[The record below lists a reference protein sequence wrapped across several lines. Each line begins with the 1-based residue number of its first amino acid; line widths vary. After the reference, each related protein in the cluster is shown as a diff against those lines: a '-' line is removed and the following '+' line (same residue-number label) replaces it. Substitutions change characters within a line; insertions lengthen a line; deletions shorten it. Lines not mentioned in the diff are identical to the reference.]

1 MGISALRILLAL
13 ALLLLSG
20 CGQKEFVTP
29 STSHE
34 STQLPLP
41 SDLSREEFQATL
53 YDYLSSFRYRE
64 LGWKRDKTIRDTGA
78 WLNGRYSG
86 THPAVRLYY
95 SPEVID
101 WLVNGREGELP
112 DGAVII
118 KEMYEP
124 PAARY
129 EGVADATRPHQWTV
143 MIKDRGG
150 HTPDGWYW
158 SYYDSNPEG
167 REPPVPLPID
177 NDKFPFAYPNSDF
190 GLYCVRCHVSAAS
203 EMTFSDL
210 ANIEGYPGEP
220 IQYPNDGTWKS
231 NSGPV
236 NDPHPNSR
244 EIQNLARHV
253 QKLAQQ
259 NQEFVS
265 RNWLD
270 TYNQIPLQQRSDVQ
284 AIPGVTLDHVVSRPD
299 HLFMTSDQCF
309 SCHAGQN
316 PDYGPNYEANMFVQ
330 KGQEGID
337 ISPYTEWRWSMM
349 GLAGRDPIFH
359 AQMESE
365 IALLGKLDSPDISP
379 EQLQNLCLRCHGSM
393 GQRQFAADFPDKNF
407 TADHLFASDRESPH
421 HTYGALARDGVSC
434 MVCHQIDDNTDILQT
449 ATGNFGL
456 RPRDEAGNFQIGGPY
471 QDAVE
476 HPMVAALKARP
487 QKEDIMFSSVL
498 CASCHTV
505 KLPVM
510 TNQGKVIDEKYEQA
524 TFFEW
529 IASASG
535 GTRAPFLF
543 KSCQDCHMASSHPDT
558 TGSLSFK
565 IANIQDETYP
575 ESFNET
581 ALENRT
587 LPVRPNYRRHNLNG
601 INIFAL
607 EMFRQFPDV
616 LGVSTS
622 NFMSGVDNGL
632 DQAIR
637 TVNLTAKQESA
648 EVEVVQT
655 QRVGDQLTST
665 VKITNKV
672 GHRFPSGVGF
682 RRLFVELTV
691 LDANGTVVWAS
702 GRTDSLGILIDETGE
717 RLASEFHQGGSFQPH
732 FTTVGHG
739 RPVTAQNQVQIY
751 EELLKDSDGNF
762 TTSFLRR
769 ITEVKDNRLLPQG
782 YDPTALSTPELQET
796 VKPHGGAASDPDF
809 IDATGTDTLDY
820 VAQLPPSTTG
830 PLTVE
835 AKLFYQSIPPTYLKD
850 RFETTTGPA
859 TKRLHFLGS
868 HLKETAEFSQW
879 KLEIAT
885 DSRQVP

>member
-1 MGISALRILLAL
+1 MKSFAYFLAAAVL
-13 ALLLLSG
+13 FLTG
-20 CGQKEFVTP
+20 CGREEYLSPPVVN
-29 STSHE
+29 E
-34 STQLPLP
+34 SAELPLP
-41 SDLSREEFQATL
+41 STLSRDDFQKTL
-53 YDYLSSFRYRE
+53 YQYLGSFRYRE

-95 SPEVID
+95 SPEVMD
-101 WLVNGREGELP
+101 WLVNGRKGELP

-158 SYYDSNPEG
+158 SYYDSNPQG
-167 REPPVPLPID
+167 QEPPIPQPMD
-177 NDKFPFAYPNSDF
+177 NDLFPFAYPNSDF
-190 GLYCVRCHVSAAS
+190 GIYCVRCHVSAAG

-220 IQYPNDGTWKS
+220 LRYPNDGTWKQ
-231 NSGPV
+231 NNRPT

-244 EIQNLARHV
+244 EVRELADYLK
-253 QKLAQQ
+253 KLVRQ
-259 NQEFVS
+259 NQAVV
-265 RNWLD
+265 NQDWLH
-270 TYNQIPLQQRSDVQ
+270 TYDQIPLQQREEIQ

-299 HLFMTSDQCF
+299 HLFMTSDQCL

-316 PDYGPNYEANMFVQ
+316 PIYAPNYEANMFIQ
-330 KGQEGID
+330 TAQEGID

-365 IALLGKLDSPDISP
+365 IALLSKLDSPDINP
-379 EQLQNLCLRCHGSM
+379 KELQNLCLRCHDSM
-393 GQRQFAADFPDKNF
+393 GQRQFTSDFPGENF
-407 TADHLFASDRESPH
+407 TVDQLLVSDRNSPH
-421 HTYGALARDGVSC
+421 HIYGALARDGVSC
-434 MVCHQIDDNTDILQT
+434 MVCHQIDDSTDILQT
-449 ATGNFGL
+449 ETGKFGL
-456 RPRDEAGNFQIGGPY
+456 RPRDEEGNFQVGGPY
-471 QDAVE
+471 QNAVE
-476 HPMVAALKARP
+476 HPMIAALKARP
-487 QKEDIMFSSVL
+487 QKEDIVSSAVL

-510 TNQGKVIDEKYEQA
+510 TNSGKVIEEKYEQA

-529 IASASG
+529 AASASG
-535 GTRAPFLF
+535 GTSAPFLF
-543 KSCQDCHMASSHPDT
+543 KSCQDCHMASTHPDT
-558 TGSLSFK
+558 AGKLSFK

-575 ESFNET
+575 KSFNET

-587 LPVRPNYRRHNLNG
+587 LPVRPDYRRHNLNG

-607 EMFRQFPDV
+607 EMFRQFPDI

-622 NFMSGVDNGL
+622 NFMSGVNNGL

-637 TVNLTAKQESA
+637 TTHLTAKQESA
-648 EVEVVQT
+648 EIEVLQT
-655 QRVGDQLTST
+655 QRAGNQLTST
-665 VKITNKV
+665 IKITNKV

-682 RRLFVELTV
+682 RRLFVELKV
-691 LDANGTVVWAS
+691 LDAGGAVVWGS
-702 GRTDSLGILIDETGE
+702 GRTDSLGILIDENGK
-717 RLASEFHQGGSFQPH
+717 RLDSEFHQGGAFQPH
-732 FTTVGHG
+732 FTTVAHG
-739 RPVTAQNQVQIY
+739 RPVTAQNQAQIY
-751 EELLKDSDGNF
+751 EELLQDSDGSF

-769 ITEVKDNRLLPQG
+769 ITEVKDNRLLPNG

-796 VKPHGGAASDPDF
+796 VKPHGGAATDPDF
-809 IDATGTDTLDY
+809 IDGTGTDTLDY
-820 VAQLPPSTTG
+820 VAQLPPSTAG

-835 AKLFYQSIPPTYLKD
+835 VKLFYQSIPPTYLKE
-850 RFETTTGPA
+850 RFDTTTGPA
-859 TKRLHFLGS
+859 TRRLHFMGS
-868 HLKETAEFSQW
+868 HLKDTSEFNQW
-879 KLEIAT
+879 KLEIANDT
-885 DSRQVP
+885 HQVP